1 LTKADKKGIFYSVIN
16 LILLENKV
24 ANTKQAKKRIKQSEK
39 ARQRNAA
46 LRSMYRTCI
55 KKVVHAIDLKD
66 KNSAENAYKSAV
78 PVLDSMVNK
87 KIIHK
92 NKASRHKSRLLLKIN
107 NL

>member
-1 LTKADKKGIFYSVIN
+1 M
-16 LILLENKV
+16 

-46 LRSMYRTCI
+46 LRSMYRTSI

-66 KNSAENAYKSAV
+66 KNSAEAAYKSMV
-78 PVLDSMVNK
+78 PVLDSMINK

-92 NKASRHKSRLLLKIN
+92 NKASRHKSRLSLKIN
-107 NL
+107 AL